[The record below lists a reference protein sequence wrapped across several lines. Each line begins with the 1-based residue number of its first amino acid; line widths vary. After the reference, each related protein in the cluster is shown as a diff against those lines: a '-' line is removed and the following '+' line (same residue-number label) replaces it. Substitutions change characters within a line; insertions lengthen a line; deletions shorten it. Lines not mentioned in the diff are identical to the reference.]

1 MRDHTQLRVFH
12 LADQLAMSVYAQ
24 SRRFPAE
31 ERYGLTSQTRRAAVS
46 VAANI
51 VEGCARTSGRD
62 YLQFMVIAYGSA
74 RELQYEISLCTRLGY
89 LTADAAD
96 DLERQCSE
104 TTKSLNALISALRAR
119 LAGSEIH
126 PREPRRG
133 VESHK
138 QGL

>member
-12 LADQLAMSVYAQ
+12 LADQLAISVYAH
-24 SRRFPAE
+24 SRQFPAE

-74 RELQYEISLCTRLGY
+74 RELQYEISLCKRLGY
-89 LTADAAD
+89 LATDAAD
-96 DLERQCSE
+96 DLERQCTE
-104 TTKSLNALISALRAR
+104 TAKALNALVRAIR
-119 LAGSEIH
+119 KAEG
-126 PREPRRG
+126 
-133 VESHK
+133 
-138 QGL
+138 